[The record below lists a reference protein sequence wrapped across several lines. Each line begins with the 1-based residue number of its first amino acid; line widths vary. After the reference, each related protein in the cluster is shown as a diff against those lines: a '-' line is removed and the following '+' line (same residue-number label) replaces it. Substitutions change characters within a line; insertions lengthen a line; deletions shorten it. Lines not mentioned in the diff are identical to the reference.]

1 MLTALP
7 VLLLLASTMVPP
19 GRRSPSRS
27 VRPIMYL
34 AIRALM
40 APEGLRYSS
49 LTQIPSTMIRGVL
62 PIASRI
68 VPPPRRTKPAAG
80 ARASSAADVAFMP
93 APHVCAAGPDP
104 PSGPARRSGAG
115 APDQDVQLL
124 HDRG

>member
-62 PIASRI
+62 PIASRM
-68 VPPPRRTKPAAG
+68 VPPPGRISPAAG
-80 ARASSAADVAFMP
+80 THAPCAAAAASRPSRAAGRAPPLPFLP
-93 APHVCAAGPDP
+93 AHYGCAAGPD
-104 PSGPARRSGAG
+104 AG
-115 APDQDVQLL
+115 AP
-124 HDRG
+124 GAGGG